1 MGRELIENPYC
12 RVFWISL
19 INVWLMCWSFLAAA
33 SCLLSRCSCHLFGTE
48 IATITDKA
56 LWGRFFFCTSVKIM
70 PASSKWICW
79 VSSFALLLYN
89 YHGNPSGMEN
99 GSNPRQECHGF
110 PQFLPVVL
118 WFFMSNHFFI
128 CFMFLVNFQS
138 SQMVVLTVFSSY
150 IYYCL

>member
-1 MGRELIENPYC
+1 
-12 RVFWISL
+12 
-19 INVWLMCWSFLAAA
+19 MCWSFLAAA

-99 GSNPRQECHGF
+99 GSNPRQECHDSHSF
-110 PQFLPVVL
+110 YL
-118 WFFMSNHFFI
+118 WFCGFSWVTTSSFAL
-128 CFMFLVNFQS
+128 CFWSISRALKWLFWQFSLVIYII
-138 SQMVVLTVFSSY
+138 VFRGEHLLMY
-150 IYYCL
+150 LFHHTWTLLP